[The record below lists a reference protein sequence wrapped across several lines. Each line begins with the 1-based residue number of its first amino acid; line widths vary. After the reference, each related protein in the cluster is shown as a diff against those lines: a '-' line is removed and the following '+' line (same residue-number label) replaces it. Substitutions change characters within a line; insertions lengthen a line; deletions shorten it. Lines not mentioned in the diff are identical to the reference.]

1 MSASRRCGITPSN
14 DGRQVEARRSS
25 EKATQACEG
34 LSMPSLAKPA
44 APATAWSIS
53 DGSLE
58 ALKWVGLVLMTGDHV
73 NKYLLQDAS
82 PALYALG
89 RMVMPLFGFVLMANL
104 ARPGAFQAGMHL
116 RVMRRLAVFGL
127 LATPAFV
134 RLVGWWPLNILV
146 TLWLATLIVWLLERG
161 GGVARVAAL
170 IAILMGGAL
179 VEFWWPALLCCLAAW
194 GFARRPDG
202 VRMLLWALAT
212 ASVAIVNGNFSA
224 LAALPL
230 ILAARHV
237 DIPLRRCRWVF
248 YAYYPAH
255 LSLIAVVLRPA

>member
-1 MSASRRCGITPSN
+1 MSASRHRGMTPSN
-14 DGRQVEARRSS
+14 DGRPPKARSS
-25 EKATQACEG
+25 SKKTNHVCGGA
-34 LSMPSLAKPA
+34 SMPSLAK
-44 APATAWSIS
+44 PATAWSIS

-58 ALKWVGLVLMTGDHV
+58 ALKWAGLVLMTGDHV
-73 NKYLLQDAS
+73 NKYLLHDAS
-82 PALYALG
+82 PTLYALG

-104 ARPGAFQAGMHL
+104 ARPGALRAGMHL
-116 RVMRRLAVFGL
+116 RVMRRLAVFAL

-134 RLVGWWPLNILV
+134 GLVGWWPLNTFV

-161 GGVARVAAL
+161 GGVAHAAAL
-170 IAILMGGAL
+170 IVFLIGGAL
-179 VEFWWPALLCCLAAW
+179 VEFWWPALLCCLGAW

-212 ASVAIVNGNFSA
+212 ASLAIVNGNLAA

-230 ILAARHV
+230 ILGARQV

-255 LSLIAVVLRPA
+255 LSLIAMVPRPA